1 MIIYVHR
8 YRRISILS
16 SSHNSPQASA
26 IWRVVCFTV
35 VSLTVNINAVLK
47 DAMRRVTEQQDRKH
61 RGLRYPHPCNAPW
74 QACASLTWIN
84 LQKRWVQ
91 HQHVGSRSRLWVD
104 LACLIWSYERLGNAG
119 LVAIQRSMETIT
131 TSSGQIILCRAKPV
145 QILNRIHNLLS
156 TRLFHGDADLLT
168 ACYNWK
174 SRKQKALS
182 SPSAHANSECLQFV
196 QLATYNNRFFLPAES
211 ALDWKKTQAFSASL
225 YLIGVPTRKKVQVQ
239 PCSM

>member
-1 MIIYVHR
+1 
-8 YRRISILS
+8 
-16 SSHNSPQASA
+16 
-26 IWRVVCFTV
+26 
-35 VSLTVNINAVLK
+35 
-47 DAMRRVTEQQDRKH
+47 MRRVTEQQDRKH

-91 HQHVGSRSRLWVD
+91 HQHVGKVVSGP
-104 LACLIWSYERLGNAG
+104 CLPHLILRRLGNAG

-131 TSSGQIILCRAKPV
+131 TSSGQIILCRAKPA
-145 QILNRIHNLLS
+145 QILKRIHNLLS

-182 SPSAHANSECLQFV
+182 CPSAHASSECLQFV
-196 QLATYNNRFFLPAES
+196 QLTTIECSYLLNWLWIGQRA
-211 ALDWKKTQAFSASL
+211 QAFSASL
-225 YLIGVPTRKKVQVQ
+225 YLIGVPTQKKVQVQ